1 MGYKKMGYPLSVFVE
16 SLAGGRKAL
25 FWAEILAGV
34 RSARELQAIRFF
46 LSHFLGT
53 IATQT
58 LIGRPAAN
66 RSFAS
71 VRSVC
76 ATRSSAMADGANKLM
91 TRVTTGLRLV
101 VASASGAKKPSRSFP
116 FSPYPTPSTVCSHA
130 VRRCD
135 DTFWSKVLGK
145 GRCRL
150 SKIRI
155 ESLTLP
161 PCAAGSTAWILRD
174 PHFPFCDLPSNSW
187 GNG

>member
-1 MGYKKMGYPLSVFVE
+1 VLQEEGRLSSRRISLQGFAQRE
-16 SLAGGRKAL
+16 S
-25 FWAEILAGV
+25 
-34 RSARELQAIRFF
+34 LQAIRFC

-58 LIGRPAAN
+58 LTGRRLGAN

-76 ATRSSAMADGANKLM
+76 AIRSSAMADGANKLM
-91 TRVTTGLRLV
+91 TRVTTGLGFV
-101 VASASGAKKPSRSFP
+101 AASARNAKRLSRSFP
-116 FSPYPTPSTVCSHA
+116 FSPYPTRSTVWSHA

-135 DTFWSKVLGK
+135 DTFWTTVLGK
-145 GRCRL
+145 ARCRI

-161 PCAAGSTAWILRD
+161 LCAAGSTAWILRD
-174 PHFPFCDLPSNSW
+174 LRFAFCDPPWKPW